1 MGVTGEAIADCLI
14 QHLTGWQ
21 LPASRLCGQSY
32 DGAGAMAGK
41 TKEQP
46 HELPSNTL
54 KLCTH
59 TVQHMFLTSVLL
71 SVVVSPKFVTPWTLV
86 IESVVSSHF
95 LRRDNLLLSIVWKKC
110 WTVRKGGD

>member
-1 MGVTGEAIADCLI
+1 MKQVRAAGAFSIMADEATDAGNKEQLAICVRYVNKSTQEIEECFLGFSECVTGVTGEAIANRLL

-41 TKEQP
+41 TRGQQ

-54 KLCTH
+54 RQCTR
-59 TVQHMFLTSVLL
+59 TALHMF
-71 SVVVSPKFVTPWTLV
+71 
-86 IESVVSSHF
+86 
-95 LRRDNLLLSIVWKKC
+95 
-110 WTVRKGGD
+110 